1 MPLHMMR
8 LAVGVRDIEHLASIQ
23 KKRKKIQLPKRGG
36 KAVPS
41 YTTHMPKR
49 AEELLDGG
57 SLYWVIKGLMRVRQR
72 LLGFRPYVDDEGRTR
87 CMLLLDTTL
96 VPTLPTAFRA
106 FQGWRYF
113 DPASAPADL
122 TKAGKGA
129 ANMPPQM
136 LAELRSLGLL

>member
-1 MPLHMMR
+1 MALHMMR

-23 KKRKKIQLPKRGG
+23 KKRKKVALPKRV

-49 AEELLDGG
+49 TEELLDGG

-87 CMLLLDTTL
+87 CMLLLDPTL

-113 DPASAPADL
+113 DPANAPADL

-129 ANMPPQM
+129 ANMPPKM
-136 LAELRSLGLL
+136 LAELRALGLL